1 MQSRSA
7 PPNFDQQDWNQ
18 FDFSRWHLDGVTLDA
33 VSRAF
38 TGLSERLF
46 NSDEWRRHFQD
57 TLPALERETLSFFKE
72 HSRKLREQKD
82 AAARDFDKR
91 IVAAQQRSDDFRKA
105 VETAGAPPSIQP
117 TPDKYHLV
125 VKVTAENT
133 RLGLSGIAIQI
144 RDPRNEKQVLV
155 QALTDQDGNAV
166 LTVPADIV
174 KEMDKHDAALEVLS
188 ATGKVLVKLSGAVCV
203 RVNQVETKVVGVKDS
218 AEIRSQ
224 KDAALRILDERKARL
239 SHLAARI
246 DSLKSERAAQLHN
259 LDCKLEDNEAI
270 IAELEQKRD
279 PSNASRTA
287 SSQHKPSQ
295 PGSGKE
301 ESQSAAKKSRKKR

>member
-7 PPNFDQQDWNQ
+7 PPHFDQQDWNQ

-33 VSRAF
+33 VSKAF

-72 HSRKLREQKD
+72 HSQKLREQKD

-105 VETAGAPPSIQP
+105 VETAGAPFVIRP

-125 VKVTAENT
+125 VKVTTENT
-133 RLGLSGIAIQI
+133 RLGLSGVAVQI

-155 QALTDQDGNAV
+155 HALTDQDGNAI
-166 LTVPADIV
+166 LTVAAEIV
-174 KEMDKHDAALEVLS
+174 KEVHKHDAALEVLS
-188 ATGKVLVKLSGAVCV
+188 ATGKILVKLSEAVCM
-203 RVNQVETKVVGVKDS
+203 RVNQVETKVVTVKDS
-218 AEIRSQ
+218 VEIKPQ
-224 KDAALRILDERKARL
+224 KDAALRVREERKARL
-239 SHLAARI
+239 SHLAARV

-259 LDCKLEDNEAI
+259 LDCKLDDNEAI

-279 PSNASRTA
+279 PPHASGTEA
-287 SSQHKPSQ
+287 SQHTSSQAESA
-295 PGSGKE
+295 KE
-301 ESQSAAKKSRKKR
+301 GAQSAAKKSRKKR